1 MRTPW
6 RRTPRLS
13 RSSAIP
19 DGLWADDFARIDR
32 ACRRFAQMVGPGRG
46 GQDVEAV
53 RATLEE
59 VRAAAW
65 SLCLRCA
72 ESGSREGVAEVP
84 GDTELAAAHRALSRA
99 AGRCAQ
105 AAQAVVL
112 GGPDGGAGAAQ
123 RAADQALE
131 LLRSRSSP
139 D

>member
-6 RRTPRLS
+6 RRRQ
-13 RSSAIP
+13 RSGIP

-32 ACRRFAQMVGPGRG
+32 ACRRFAQVAGPRREGP
-46 GQDVEAV
+46 DVESV

-72 ESGSREGVAEVP
+72 ESGPREGVAEVP
-84 GDTELAAAHRALSRA
+84 GDEELAAAHRALSRA

-112 GGPDGGAGAAQ
+112 GGPDGGVGAAH

-131 LLRSRSSP
+131 LLRARSSP